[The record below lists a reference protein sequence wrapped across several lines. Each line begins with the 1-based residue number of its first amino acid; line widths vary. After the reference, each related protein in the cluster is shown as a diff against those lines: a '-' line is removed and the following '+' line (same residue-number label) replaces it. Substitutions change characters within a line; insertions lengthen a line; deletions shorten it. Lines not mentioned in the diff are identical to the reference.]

1 MDTTQLIVLVVLVVL
16 VVAIVAAAF
25 VLADRRR
32 SERLRAR
39 FGPEYDRTVS
49 ERDDRR
55 KAEAELD
62 ARRQRVD
69 RLKIRP
75 LEPRETAQF
84 SERWRG
90 VQARFVDD
98 PPGAVLDADAL
109 VEDAMAARGYPVAD
123 FEQQAD
129 DISVNHPGVVAD
141 YRAAHGAAEKQQRDG
156 ATTEELRKAMVHFRS
171 LFEELIGSS
180 DETVRAADRS
190 SAPVADTPVADGKT
204 PPEQRR
210 QTVDS
215 APGTRS

>member
-1 MDTTQLIVLVVLVVL
+1 MNTTLIIVLVVL

-39 FGPEYDRTVS
+39 FGPEYDRTVR
-49 ERDDRR
+49 ELDDRR
-55 KAEAELD
+55 TAEAELD

-75 LEPRETAQF
+75 LEAGEAAQF

-98 PPGAVLDADAL
+98 PPGAVLDADGL

-129 DISVNHPGVVAD
+129 DISVNHPRVVAD
-141 YRAAHGAAEKQQRDG
+141 YRAAHGIAEKQAREG
-156 ATTEELRKAMVHFRS
+156 ATTEELRQAMVHFRS

-180 DETVRAADRS
+180 EETVHAPDS
-190 SAPVADTPVADGKT
+190 SPSPVVDAKA
-204 PPEQRR
+204 PPEPRR